1 MADIKTRNAVE
12 GRVKTIDRA
21 LIAGQHIKQSYL
33 STRDES
39 LRYAGT
45 SKNTEVEY
53 ATNQV
58 EQKQKKLPWMEC
70 INSIKA
76 DEMVL
81 MSLRVT

>member
-21 LIAGQHIKQSYL
+21 LIAGQHINNHTYL
-33 STRDES
+33 QEMSRFDMLE
-39 LRYAGT
+39 
-45 SKNTEVEY
+45 
-53 ATNQV
+53 QV
-58 EQKQKKLPWMEC
+58 KTLKWSMPLTKLNKKQKKLPWMEC

>member
-45 SKNTEVEY
+45 SKTLKWSMPLTKLNK
-53 ATNQV
+53 
-58 EQKQKKLPWMEC
+58 KQKKLPWMEC